1 LTHILFPLFNYSI
14 HSTIFFI
21 TKFVVHCMMPSLNVS
36 ILALQWTFWYGTYIS
51 HTYVLHTLPHIGIL
65 HTPTH
70 ILHKYIQSRMYES
83 NAYAFCAFIHIYKF
97 LFNLYACFRCSFFVQ
112 VDG

>member
-36 ILALQWTFWYGTYIS
+36 ILALQWTFWYGT
-51 HTYVLHTLPHIGIL
+51 
-65 HTPTH
+65 
-70 ILHKYIQSRMYES
+70 
-83 NAYAFCAFIHIYKF
+83 
-97 LFNLYACFRCSFFVQ
+97 
-112 VDG
+112 